1 MNKTSYFLSKIFRIS
16 NSVSR
21 AANSAFAGRMWP
33 AGREFE
39 IPGLIIQMHTSLL
52 RWRLNL
58 TLQISQGSASI
69 EVGI

>member
-39 IPGLIIQMHTSLL
+39 TPGLEYLKFRIKSNSY
-52 RWRLNL
+52 RW
-58 TLQISQGSASI
+58 SQESPVVSTC
-69 EVGI
+69 